1 MAQPVYSDEEL
12 FRAAQAADAA
22 GDTEAARKLT
32 QALIAGKTQDQIE
45 TLAANLNQTIDKKAL
60 AANVASRDAGGPI
73 NRVVEKLPTAV
84 QPAATSAINTAVGY
98 GSGAAKAVVDF
109 PLAVAGGVQT
119 GANALLDTVIG
130 GGLDVVGATDAADW
144 WRNTGEVEEAR
155 RGALTSPVGTTVNAL
170 APAPAGYETQRN
182 VAEFAG
188 GFLVPGPKGAKA
200 PISAPK
206 TAAQQAARPGVI
218 DNAAQVVA
226 EGNRR
231 SVPVMTTDVKPPKSA
246 MGRWTKQTVP
256 EKIPVVGMS
265 GPRQAQQEARIQA
278 VKDVVDEFGGNSG
291 RNLMDAE
298 TAVQD
303 IAQTL
308 GKTRSDRII
317 ALKGAKDSVIDGT
330 QGGVST
336 PRAVAEI
343 DKQIAELGKLET
355 NEVAPVIARLKD
367 WRSALMGETKQVNT
381 GLLDADGKPIIR
393 AIPPE
398 RTLRVIEDLRKL
410 MGETFKDPNLASI
423 RTLGEGA
430 LNKIYGPLR
439 EDMGAFIQQQ
449 AGSAARA
456 KWAKANEE
464 LAAMA
469 GELKSSRFKAV
480 LRDTDTT
487 PEAVGRI
494 LFSGADNPSD
504 VQRLVANLPPPGRR
518 KVQAALIQRAF
529 DSAGGSEGVSVERFL
544 NNISRNS
551 KTFGIAFEGQDRQ
564 TLEGVKRLLE
574 ATRRGAEAGANVR
587 TGEQNLPVG
596 VGIAATQMFGL
607 GGGIASLGVGGLL
620 ARVYESPM
628 MRDKLLRLASTKPGS
643 VQESRALEV
652 LMRSAAP
659 IVNAWKE
666 NATRAVNDNAAG
678 ALAASEQE
686 PVEPQ

>member
-1 MAQPVYSDEEL
+1 VTAPFSNAPNTV
-12 FRAAQAADAA
+12 RAID
-22 GDTEAARKLT
+22 
-32 QALIAGKTQDQIE
+32 DQI
-45 TLAANLNQTIDKKAL
+45 AKLNGIDSEIYA
-60 AANVASRDAGGPI
+60 P
-73 NRVVEKLPTAV
+73 VVQRLERFKQQL
-84 QPAATSAINTAVGY
+84 TSGK
-98 GSGAAKAVVDF
+98 S
-109 PLAVAGGVQT
+109 LE
-119 GANALLDTVIG
+119 
-130 GGLDVVGATDAADW
+130 
-144 WRNTGEVEEAR
+144 EVEGQR
-155 RGALTSPVGTTVNAL
+155 RL
-170 APAPAGYETQRN
+170 
-182 VAEFAG
+182 
-188 GFLVPGPKGAKA
+188 
-200 PISAPK
+200 
-206 TAAQQAARPGVI
+206 
-218 DNAAQVVA
+218 
-226 EGNRR
+226 
-231 SVPVMTTDVKPPKSA
+231 
-246 MGRWTKQTVP
+246 
-256 EKIPVVGMS
+256 
-265 GPRQAQQEARIQA
+265 
-278 VKDVVDEFGGNSG
+278 
-291 RNLMDAE
+291 
-298 TAVQD
+298 
-303 IAQTL
+303 L
-308 GKTRSDRII
+308 GEMFS
-317 ALKGAKDSVIDGT
+317 
-330 QGGVST
+330 
-336 PRAVAEI
+336 
-343 DKQIAELGKLET
+343 
-355 NEVAPVIARLKD
+355 
-367 WRSALMGETKQVNT
+367 
-381 GLLDADGKPIIR
+381 
-393 AIPPE
+393 
-398 RTLRVIEDLRKL
+398 
-410 MGETFKDPNLASI
+410 DPNLAAIKTDGQKAINSI
-423 RTLGEGA
+423 
-430 LNKIYGPLR
+430 YDPLR
-439 EDMGAFIQQQ
+439 RDMGDFIEGQ

-529 DSAGGSEGVSVERFL
+529 DSAGGAEGVSVERFL

-628 MRDKLLRLASTKPGS
+628 MRDKLLRLASTKAGS

>member
-1 MAQPVYSDEEL
+1 MAQPGYSDEEL

-45 TLAANLNQTIDKKAL
+45 TLAANLNQTVDKKAL
-60 AANVASRDAGGPI
+60 AASVASRDAGGPI
-73 NRVVEKLPTAV
+73 NRVVENVPAPAKM
-84 QPAATSAINTAVGY
+84 AATSIGNTAIGY
-98 GSGAAKAVVDF
+98 LQGANEAIVDV
-109 PLAVAGGVQT
+109 PLQAASAVQT
-119 GANALLDTVIG
+119 GVNALLDTVVG
-130 GGLDVVGATDAADW
+130 GGLDAIGATDAASG
-144 WRNTGEVEEAR
+144 WRATGRAEEAR
-155 RGALTSPVGTTVNAL
+155 RSLYTSPVNNAFNAL
-170 APAPAGYETQRN
+170 APAPAGYEAQRDN
-182 VAEFAG
+182 ARFAG
-188 GFLVPGPKGAKA
+188 GFLVPGPKGAKM
-200 PISAPK
+200 PVSAPRV
-206 TAAQQAARPGVI
+206 AAQNATRPGVI

-231 SVPVMTTDVKPPKSA
+231 GVPVMTTDVKPPKSA

-291 RNLMDAE
+291 RNIMDAE

-308 GKTRSDRII
+308 GKARSDRII

-330 QGGVST
+330 QGGVAT

-343 DKQIAELGKLET
+343 DRQIAELGKLET
-355 NEVAPVIARLKD
+355 KEVAPVIARLKD
-367 WRSALMGETKQVNT
+367 WRSALMGET
-381 GLLDADGKPIIR
+381 
-393 AIPPE
+393 
-398 RTLRVIEDLRKL
+398 
-410 MGETFKDPNLASI
+410 FKDPNLASI
-423 RTLGEGA
+423 RSLGEAA

-504 VQRLVANLPPPGRR
+504 VQRLVSNLPPPGRR

-529 DSAGGSEGVSVERFL
+529 DSAGGAEGVSVERFL
-544 NNISRNS
+544 NNITRNS

-596 VGIAATQMFGL
+596 VGIAATQAFGL
-607 GGGIASLGVGGLL
+607 GGGVVSLGVGGLL

-628 MRDKLLRLASTKPGS
+628 VRDKLIRLASTKAGS
-643 VQESRALEV
+643 PQESRALEV